1 MRLIATLGA
10 IKPGMSIT
18 HKHRYNLKGC
28 VYEEY
33 FSFQAIAKSYGIRDE
48 DVYIIGTGG
57 AGGTF
62 ETLGAHIGHYN
73 RTLISDDGEAK
84 DVFAKV
90 FDLSDEAT
98 YLDLT
103 QGFRHIPM
111 MAMVSAL
118 YAQHREGVRIKNIYY
133 AKTSEIDRVPSRE
146 SCRFDFVS
154 LLRFVDTSNISTM
167 LETFLASAVVPNI
180 YIKNRNFV
188 EVIKALKSLSNYVF
202 SNDIIGAIRSAKE
215 LKACIGAL
223 EEISFYHLNG
233 VFERVLQDIETVIT
247 LDGKSE
253 TVQLLEFSRY
263 LYKKNLLM
271 QSLTL
276 LYESILSFTED
287 EVRRGGFDLQG
298 KDQFETMVPCVSM
311 EVPFWRRK
319 CVKKGIFKNRLYTE
333 SDSVIFSES
342 FRLLLGECDRFRNA
356 MAHAF
361 TGERL
366 EHNPRSK
373 IRQFGERFMEMV
385 QCSRT

>member
-18 HKHRYNLKGC
+18 HKHYYNLKGYI
-28 VYEEY
+28 YEEY
-33 FSFQAIAKSYGIRDE
+33 FSFQAIAKSYGIKDE
-48 DVYIIGTGG
+48 DIYIIGTDGER
-57 AGGTF
+57 GTF
-62 ETLGAHIGHYN
+62 ETLGGHLDRYN
-73 RTLISDDGEAK
+73 KMLISDDGEAK

-90 FDLSDEAT
+90 FELSDEAT

-118 YAQHREGVRIKNIYY
+118 YAQHREGVKIKNIYY
-133 AKTSEIDRVPSRE
+133 AKTSEIDRIPSRE
-146 SCRFDFVS
+146 SCSFDFIS
-154 LLRFVDTSNISTM
+154 LLRFIDTSNISTM
-167 LETFLASAVVPNI
+167 LETFLVSAVVPNI

-188 EVIKALKSLSNYVF
+188 EVIKALKNLSNYVF
-202 SNDIIGAIRSAKE
+202 SNDIVGAIRGAKE

-233 VFERVLQDIETVIT
+233 VFGRVLQDIDNIIALEEE
-247 LDGKSE
+247 GE

-276 LYESILSFTED
+276 LYESILSFAED
-287 EVRRGGFDLQG
+287 EVRKGGFDLQG
-298 KDQFETMVPCVSM
+298 KDQFEVMVPCVSM

-319 CVKKGIFKNRLYTE
+319 CIKKGIFKNRYYTE
-333 SDSVIFSES
+333 VDSVVFGERFKALLSES
-342 FRLLLGECDRFRNA
+342 DRFRNA

-385 QCSRT
+385 ECSRT